1 METAADPQGVL
12 IKRDAEIA
20 HINSYVDIKDEV
32 KERRIAEVKAKA
44 QVEYEEAKQAEKL
57 ALQKEVITTRNAVYN
72 VPTQGAISQGEKEQ
86 VREVYR
92 NLWDVIQIRT
102 ADLGEAKEE
111 LGQILDQAERT
122 GDGMLARV
130 AYHRALDI
138 GAQQTELGAL
148 TAFGMQEIVDRY
160 LEGRDKEARA
170 LERYNKALEA
180 ANQANSVESLLA
192 QAFTDQMF
200 AS

>member
-148 TAFGMQEIVDRY
+148 TDFGMQEIVDRY